1 MANVDC
7 PFGVECERSK
17 MVEIELLAV
26 QKQLT
31 LLASRVRLLQFIVI
45 GGWLLDFVVGSKA
58 QAVATLAFMG
68 R

>member
-1 MANVDC
+1 
-7 PFGVECERSK
+7 

>member
-1 MANVDC
+1 
-7 PFGVECERSK
+7 

-31 LLASRVRLLQFIVI
+31 VLTSRVRMLQFIVI
-45 GGWLLDFVVGSKA
+45 GGWLLDFIVKSKG
-58 QAVATLAFMG
+58 QAVAALAFMG